1 MSAKRAYRPHVPG
14 DLNTGDVVKFRRPG
28 GRIEVGQVH
37 YVGHLPGKSQAFVGL
52 ETQHAS
58 QCSTLLPYFD
68 DASRNKFS
76 VDGQWK
82 CFSDFFVSDIWRDNV
97 VNGTLIMEA
106 GVPDVAQTFPVFK
119 IPKLPVLSAIE
130 SGSFSLVVN

>member
-1 MSAKRAYRPHVPG
+1 
-14 DLNTGDVVKFRRPG
+14 
-28 GRIEVGQVH
+28 
-37 YVGHLPGKSQAFVGL
+37 
-52 ETQHAS
+52 
-58 QCSTLLPYFD
+58 
-68 DASRNKFS
+68 
-76 VDGQWK
+76 
-82 CFSDFFVSDIWRDNV
+82 V